1 MSSGKVHPRD
11 ALDGT
16 TATMGDPESKQ
27 AWKDG
32 SSTTARQAAVP
43 AATGTEDA
51 SDAKKKHVSF
61 PKFLQVRPVR
71 WGPHTCTQQPPRRS
85 TLALMRCGLQRSVHV
100 RISWHAMHPSEE
112 ILAVLACAPS
122 NLPLSHISDCRE
134 LPRDDRVLVAVPPL
148 DAGDGDHHSST
159 ELRIWDVGLG
169 CP

>member
-71 WGPHTCTQQPPRRS
+71 WVHTP
-85 TLALMRCGLQRSVHV
+85 A
-100 RISWHAMHPSEE
+100 PSSL
-112 ILAVLACAPS
+112 LAVPR
-122 NLPLSHISDCRE
+122 SH
-134 LPRDDRVLVAVPPL
+134 
-148 DAGDGDHHSST
+148 
-159 ELRIWDVGLG
+159 
-169 CP
+169 